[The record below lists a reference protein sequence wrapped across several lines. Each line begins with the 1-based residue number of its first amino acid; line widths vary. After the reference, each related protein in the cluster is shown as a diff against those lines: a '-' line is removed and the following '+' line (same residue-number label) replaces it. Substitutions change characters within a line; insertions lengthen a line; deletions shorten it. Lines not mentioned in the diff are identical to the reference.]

1 MKHEEY
7 QELLEMIYKELRK
20 ITKAGEL
27 TEASLKNME
36 MLTHSLKSIKC
47 AMKDDGEGYSMAYP
61 MRGWPMFPQNYSE
74 DDYMK
79 ARRRDSRDRYMSTDY
94 ARGDYRYDDRYPR
107 HGERDAMMSKLGRMV
122 DDAQDEQTRR
132 VLRDTMRALGE

>member
-1 MKHEEY
+1 MKHEEF

-27 TEASLKNME
+27 TDTSLRNLE
-36 MLTHSLKSIKC
+36 MLSHSLKSIKC
-47 AMKDDGEGYSMAYP
+47 AMKDEEGEGYSMAYP
-61 MRGWPMFPQNYSE
+61 MRGWPMYPRNDE
-74 DDYMK
+74 EYME
-79 ARRRDSRDRYMSTDY
+79 ARRRDSRGRYMSTDY
-94 ARGDYRYDDRYPR
+94 PRGDYRYDDRYPR

>member
-1 MKHEEY
+1 MKHEEF

-27 TEASLKNME
+27 TDTSLKNLE

-47 AMKDDGEGYSMAYP
+47 AMKEDEGYSMNYP
-61 MRGWPMFPQNYSE
+61 MRGWPMYPHNE
-74 DDYMK
+74 DDYME
-79 ARRRDSRDRYMSTDY
+79 ARRRDSRGLYMSTDY
-94 ARGDYRYDDRYPR
+94 ARGDYRYGDDRYSR

>member
-47 AMKDDGEGYSMAYP
+47 AMKEDEGNGYSMNYP
-61 MRGWPMFPQNYSE
+61 MRGWPMYPQNYSE
-74 DDYMK
+74 DEYME
-79 ARRRDSRDRYMSTDY
+79 ARRRDSRGRYMSNDY
-94 ARGDYRYDDRYPR
+94 SRGDYRYDERYSR
-107 HGERDAMMSKLGRMV
+107 DRDAMMSKLGRMV

>member
-47 AMKDDGEGYSMAYP
+47 AMKEEEGNGYSMNYP
-61 MRGWPMFPQNYSE
+61 MRGWPMYPQNYSE
-74 DDYMK
+74 DDYME
-79 ARRRDSRDRYMSTDY
+79 ARRRDSRGRYM
-94 ARGDYRYDDRYPR
+94 GNDYRYGDDRYSR

>member
-47 AMKDDGEGYSMAYP
+47 AMKEDEGYSNTYP
-61 MRGWPMFPQNYSE
+61 MRGWPMYPRNDE
-74 DDYMK
+74 EYME
-79 ARRRDSRDRYMSTDY
+79 AHRRDSRGRYMS
-94 ARGDYRYDDRYPR
+94 GDYRYDDRYAR
-107 HGERDAMMSKLGRMV
+107 DRDAMMSKLGRMV